1 MNNSKEK
8 LMKALLL
15 IALLAAP
22 VYSATNAGIEAQI
35 LALQSTL
42 EEQKADSTA
51 TALDALVQDDS
62 THTDY
67 ATLRGAGVTIVNQP
81 HPNGNY
87 DSQWVGVDFA
97 SYRDTLWSGTSA
109 DSLKINLAI
118 GLLKGRNKAQDC
130 GVAGRVRLRKDRLL
144 AADETLKL
152 IFE

>member
-1 MNNSKEK
+1 
-8 LMKALLL
+8 MKALL
-15 IALLAAP
+15 IVALLAAP
-22 VYSATNAGIEAQI
+22 IYGATNADIEAQI

-51 TALDALVQDDS
+51 TALDALVQGDA
-62 THTDY
+62 DY
-67 ATLRGAGVTIVNQP
+67 ATLKGAGVTIVNQP

-87 DSQWVGVDFA
+87 DSQWVGVDFPLSSA
-97 SYRDTLWSGTSA
+97 TSD
-109 DSLKINLAI
+109 DSLKINLAVGI
-118 GLLKGRNKAQDC
+118 LKAQHKALDC